1 MGLGL
6 VFGLGMS
13 PLTVR
18 SPFHAPRAY
27 TARYVTWLGLGLG
40 LGLAL
45 GPNPNP

>member
-40 LGLAL
+40 LRVSVKMAA
-45 GPNPNP
+45 

>member
-40 LGLAL
+40 LRVSVK
-45 GPNPNP
+45 P